1 MGRGLGLVGLL
12 ALTGCG
18 LFTREQP
25 LFMNAAVA
33 TAAAK
38 VPLATPFACTSPPRK
53 RTSS

>member
-25 LFMNAAVA
+25 QSS
-33 TAAAK
+33 AK
-38 VPLATPFACTSPPRK
+38 AGDLLVQVGER
-53 RTSS
+53 RNRN